1 MNSAIIEVVFM
12 AGAYHRGP
20 VATGPRLAPSRR
32 ALYDRPSPMRRLA
45 WCLTVLALILAA
57 APARAQLFV
66 ASRPDPP
73 FTIGPLMVRATVTEG
88 PGTVSGVVG
97 FSITTP
103 HNL

>member
-1 MNSAIIEVVFM
+1 
-12 AGAYHRGP
+12 
-20 VATGPRLAPSRR
+20 
-32 ALYDRPSPMRRLA
+32 MRRLA

-88 PGTVSGVVG
+88 PGPVPVVVG
-97 FSITTP
+97 FSLQLAASRRAADVAQDLFLLWPGEVIDALP
-103 HNL
+103 GQKLSLIHI